1 MYENR
6 SERIKELASIPLA
19 VHEYE
24 MYKAKRKLAFWRFC
38 SFVSA
43 VLAVIAYAAK

>member
-1 MYENR
+1 MYEKR
-6 SERIKELASIPLA
+6 EERVKELASVPLA

-43 VLAVIAYAAK
+43 VLAVIAYMAK